1 VRNIS
6 ETKSYEDRVREQITQ
21 YKEDR
26 NIHALP
32 DVFHVWSGDYIR
44 PGIAKVFGVGSI
56 TEFYVDAFVRV
67 LSGKDSE
74 PVYLSLGCGD
84 GVQEIEIAKGLQERE
99 S

>member
-1 VRNIS
+1 MKIACESKLRSIKKI
-6 ETKSYEDRVREQITQ
+6 ETFM
-21 YKEDR
+21 
-26 NIHALP
+26 ALP
-32 DVFHVWSGDYIR
+32 DVFHAWSGDYIR